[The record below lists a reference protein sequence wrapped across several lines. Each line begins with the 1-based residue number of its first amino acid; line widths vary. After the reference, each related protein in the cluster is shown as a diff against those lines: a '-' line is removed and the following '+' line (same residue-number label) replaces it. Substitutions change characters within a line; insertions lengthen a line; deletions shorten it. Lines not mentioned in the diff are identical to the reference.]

1 MELVPRWGSPGLPAK
16 DIVRMPRGK
25 VFLFSGSQEACP
37 IPEAEAPP
45 HAQRRQQRA
54 TRPSKSPPFPVV
66 GRRRNNVGVLLLQ
79 RRASP
84 TSLRQA

>member
-37 IPEAEAPP
+37 IPEAEAPLP
-45 HAQRRQQRA
+45 PAPLPLTPKDGNNELPA
-54 TRPSKSPPFPVV
+54 PPSPLPSP
-66 GRRRNNVGVLLLQ
+66 
-79 RRASP
+79 
-84 TSLRQA
+84 